1 MEVVRSRGESLSQRA
16 RHLVQQAAIRAEDGL
31 NLVWPLPGADELRL
45 LNAVRPYT
53 MVGPARLRTLYRLA
67 RKVDGS
73 QVPGSFVECGT
84 CNGGS
89 GAILAARAAQT
100 GRHVWLFDSFA
111 GLPAPDPEDGGEA
124 IGWEGG
130 CLGDEASVREVL
142 AKVGARAEQVHI
154 VKGWFEDTL
163 ATSTTGTIAL
173 LHLDGDWYASTR
185 TILDAFY
192 DRIHPGGFLVVD
204 DYGHWQ
210 GCRRA
215 VDEFFA
221 ARRLRPSVVRSDY
234 TGVWFAKPTVDSG
247 QLAT

>member
-1 MEVVRSRGESLSQRA
+1 MQQVAIRGE
-16 RHLVQQAAIRAEDGL
+16 DGFR
-31 NLVWPLPGADELRL
+31 LVWPLPGTNELRL
-45 LNAVRPYT
+45 LNLVRPYT
-53 MVGPARLRTLYRLA
+53 MLGPARLRTLYRLA
-67 RKVDGS
+67 READLL

-100 GRHVWLFDSFA
+100 GRPVWLFDSFA
-111 GLPAPDPEDGGEA
+111 GLPAPDLEDGGEA
-124 IGWEGG
+124 TGWEGG

-142 AKVGARAEQVHI
+142 AKVRAQGEQVRI

-163 ATSTTGTIAL
+163 TTSTTGTIAL

-185 TILDAFY
+185 TILEAFY
-192 DRIHPGGFLVVD
+192 DRIHPRGFLVVD
-204 DYGHWQ
+204 DFGHWQ

-221 ARRLRPSVVRSDY
+221 ARGVRPSFVRSDY
-234 TGVWFAKPTVDSG
+234 TGVWFRKPDVESS
-247 QLAT
+247 QSAA